1 MIYKLQIERSKL
13 NSLMDMASK
22 AVAKKTTNP
31 ILSGFK
37 FSVKNKDLHL
47 YATDLQ
53 TAFHGVIKNII
64 FEQVEKITDDLFEP
78 ERKEVDSEIDDETA
92 IQEEKTED
100 SVENN
105 DETLFPELSEDS
117 SKDNIKPDFVV
128 EATYFMDIIKN
139 LSFETVDIYLENKNI
154 KVMAGKSEFLLPT
167 MDPEEFPEIV
177 PNKAE
182 EGIITFERQKLL
194 SMIEKVIFCAL
205 RDSEN
210 VSRNLNGIYWDFREG
225 GYLTLV
231 AADGYR
237 LALAEL
243 SMDIVNT
250 PPSFLLS
257 LKSMEELLNV
267 LRGSKTENVDL
278 FFDGARV
285 LFFLDDD
292 KIEIILNVVDA
303 TFPDYVRIIPQAFK
317 TKVITSTD
325 LFLKVL
331 KRVSIAAKND
341 QVKME
346 IKDDI
351 MELTAKSPEVGLAVE
366 ELEIDKEGEDI
377 LIAYSPKYLREAI
390 DHIGTSEVE
399 FNITSESSQ
408 TMIKPVGDD
417 SYMYIVMPVRLK

>member
-1 MIYKLQIERSKL
+1 MIYKLQVERSKL

-31 ILSGFK
+31 VLSGFK
-37 FSVKNKDLHL
+37 FSVKENDLHL

-64 FEQVEKITDDLFEP
+64 FEKVEKVTDDLFKPNSET
-78 ERKEVDSEIDDETA
+78 EEKEAENLNENIDVVEEKKEVLFEEIVKKET
-92 IQEEKTED
+92 K
-100 SVENN
+100 
-105 DETLFPELSEDS
+105 PE
-117 SKDNIKPDFVV
+117 FVID
-128 EATYFMDIIKN
+128 AANFMDIVKN
-139 LSFETVDIYLENKNI
+139 LSFENIDIYLEDKNI
-154 KVMAGKSEFLLPT
+154 KVIAGKSEFLLPT

-177 PNKAE
+177 PNKVE

-194 SMIEKVIFCAL
+194 SMIERVIFCAL

-237 LALAEL
+237 LALSEL
-243 SMDIVNT
+243 SMEILNT

-267 LRGSKTENVDL
+267 LRSSKTENVEL

-292 KIEIILNVVDA
+292 NIEIILNVVDA

-331 KRVSIAAKND
+331 KRVSIAARND

-346 IKDDI
+346 IKDSI

-366 ELEIDKEGEDI
+366 ELEIEKEGEDI
-377 LIAYSPKYLREAI
+377 IIAYSPKYLREAI

>member
-1 MIYKLQIERSKL
+1 
-13 NSLMDMASK
+13 MDA
-22 AVAKKTTNP
+22 TN
-31 ILSGFK
+31 
-37 FSVKNKDLHL
+37 
-47 YATDLQ
+47 
-53 TAFHGVIKNII
+53 
-64 FEQVEKITDDLFEP
+64 
-78 ERKEVDSEIDDETA
+78 
-92 IQEEKTED
+92 
-100 SVENN
+100 
-105 DETLFPELSEDS
+105 
-117 SKDNIKPDFVV
+117 
-128 EATYFMDIIKN
+128 FMDIVKN
-139 LSFETVDIYLENKNI
+139 LSFESIDIYLEDKNI
-154 KVMAGKSEFLLPT
+154 KVIAGKSEFLLPT

-177 PNKAE
+177 PNKVE

-194 SMIEKVIFCAL
+194 SMIERVIFCAL

-237 LALAEL
+237 LALSEL
-243 SMDIVNT
+243 SMDIINT

-267 LRGSKTENVDL
+267 LRSSKTENVEL

-292 KIEIILNVVDA
+292 NIEIILNVVDA

-346 IKDDI
+346 IKDSI

-366 ELEIDKEGEDI
+366 ELEIEKEGEDI
-377 LIAYSPKYLREAI
+377 IIAYSPKYLREAI

>member
-1 MIYKLQIERSKL
+1 MIYKLEVERSKL
-13 NSLMDMASK
+13 NNLMDMASK

-37 FSVKNKDLHL
+37 FSVKDNDLHL

-53 TAFHGVIKNII
+53 TAFHGLIKNII
-64 FEQVEKITDDLFEP
+64 VEKVENINEDLF
-78 ERKEVDSEIDDETA
+78 
-92 IQEEKTED
+92 
-100 SVENN
+100 VENIEEGAET
-105 DETLFPELSEDS
+105 ETLFEEISDE
-117 SKDNIKPDFVV
+117 NIKPEFVV
-128 EATYFMDIIKN
+128 DASYFIDIIKN
-139 LSFETVDIYLENKNI
+139 LSFENINIYLENKNI
-154 KVMAGKSEFLLPT
+154 KVIAGKSEFLLPT
-167 MDPEEFPEIV
+167 MNPEEFPEIV
-177 PNKAE
+177 PNKVE
-182 EGIITFERQKLL
+182 EGLITFDRQKLL
-194 SMIEKVIFCAL
+194 SMIEKVIFCSL
-205 RDSEN
+205 KDSEN
-210 VSRNLNGIYWDFREG
+210 MTRNLNGVYWDFREG

-267 LRGSKTENVDL
+267 LRSSKTEEIEL
-278 FFDGARV
+278 FFDGSRV
-285 LFFLDDD
+285 LFFLDEEN
-292 KIEIILNVVDA
+292 IEIILNVVDA

-325 LFLKVL
+325 LLLNVL

-341 QVKME
+341 QIKME
-346 IKDDI
+346 IKDNI

-366 ELEIDKEGEDI
+366 ELEIEKEGEDI
-377 LIAYSPKYLREAI
+377 MIAYSPKYLREAI

>member
-1 MIYKLQIERSKL
+1 MIYKLEVERSKL
-13 NSLMDMASK
+13 NNLMDMAAK

-37 FSVKNKDLHL
+37 FSVKDNDLHL

-53 TAFHGVIKNII
+53 TAFHGVLKNII
-64 FEQVEKITDDLFEP
+64 VEKVEKINEDLFTENSEENTEEVP
-78 ERKEVDSEIDDETA
+78 ETEVLF
-92 IQEEKTED
+92 EEVAN
-100 SVENN
+100 VE
-105 DETLFPELSEDS
+105 
-117 SKDNIKPDFVV
+117 IKPEFVV
-128 EATYFMDIIKN
+128 DASYFMDIIKN
-139 LSFETVDIYLENKNI
+139 LSFESVNIYLENRNI
-154 KVMAGKSEFLLPT
+154 KVIAGKSEFLLPT
-167 MDPEEFPEIV
+167 MNADEFPEIV
-177 PNKAE
+177 PNKVE
-182 EGIITFERQKLL
+182 EGLMTFERQKLL

-210 VSRNLNGIYWDFREG
+210 MSRNLNGVYWDFREG

-243 SMDIVNT
+243 SLDIINT

-257 LKSMEELLNV
+257 LKSMEELQNV
-267 LRGSKTENVDL
+267 LRSSKSENIDL
-278 FFDGARV
+278 FFDGSRV
-285 LFFLDDD
+285 LFFLDDEN
-292 KIEIILNVVDA
+292 IEIILNVVDA

-341 QVKME
+341 QIKME
-346 IKDDI
+346 IKDSI

-366 ELEIDKEGEDI
+366 ELEIEKEGEDI
-377 LIAYSPKYLREAI
+377 IIAYSPKYLREAI
-390 DHIGTSEVE
+390 DHIATSEVE

>member
-1 MIYKLQIERSKL
+1 MIYKLQVERSKL

-22 AVAKKTTNP
+22 AIAKKTTNP
-31 ILSGFK
+31 VLSGFK
-37 FSVKNKDLHL
+37 FSVKDNDLHM

-53 TAFHGVIKNII
+53 TAFHSVIKNII
-64 FEQVEKITDDLFEP
+64 FEKVEKITDDLFEL
-78 ERKEVDSEIDDETA
+78 V
-92 IQEEKTED
+92 
-100 SVENN
+100 
-105 DETLFPELSEDS
+105 SEDS
-117 SKDNIKPDFVV
+117 ENENIEEKEILFETTEDDVEIKPEFVV
-128 EATYFMDIIKN
+128 DASNFIEIIKN
-139 LSFETVDIYLENKNI
+139 LSFENIDIYLENKNI
-154 KVMAGKSEFLLPT
+154 KVIAGKSEFLLPT

-177 PNKAE
+177 PNKVE
-182 EGIITFERQKLL
+182 EGIIKFERQKLL
-194 SMIEKVIFCAL
+194 SMIERVIFCAL

-210 VSRNLNGIYWDFREG
+210 MSRNLNGTYWDFREG

-237 LALAEL
+237 LALSEL
-243 SMDIVNT
+243 SMDMLNT

-267 LRGSKTENVDL
+267 LRGSKTEIVEL
-278 FFDGARV
+278 FFDGSRV

-292 KIEIILNVVDA
+292 NIEIILNVVDA

-341 QVKME
+341 QIKME
-346 IKDDI
+346 IKDNI

-366 ELEIDKEGEDI
+366 ELEIEKEGEDI
-377 LIAYSPKYLREAI
+377 IIAYSPKYLREAI

-399 FNITSESSQ
+399 LNITNESSQ

>member
-1 MIYKLQIERSKL
+1 MIYKLQVERSKL
-13 NSLMDMASK
+13 NSLLDMASK

-31 ILSGFK
+31 VLSGFK
-37 FSVKNKDLHL
+37 FSVKDDELHL

-64 FEQVEKITDDLFEP
+64 FEQVEKISDDLFEP
-78 ERKEVDSEIDDETA
+78 ANENSEEEEAETNEVLFENTID
-92 IQEEKTED
+92 
-100 SVENN
+100 EN
-105 DETLFPELSEDS
+105 EAKKGMKPE
-117 SKDNIKPDFVV
+117 FVV
-128 EATYFMDIIKN
+128 DAANFIEIIKN
-139 LSFETVDIYLENKNI
+139 LSFENIDIYLENKNI
-154 KVMAGKSEFLLPT
+154 KVIAGKSEFLLPT
-167 MDPEEFPEIV
+167 MDPDEFPEIV

-182 EGIITFERQKLL
+182 EGIIRFERQKLL
-194 SMIEKVIFCAL
+194 SMIERVIFCAL

-210 VSRNLNGIYWDFREG
+210 MSRNLNGVYWDFREG

-237 LALAEL
+237 LALSEL
-243 SMDIVNT
+243 SMDILNT

-267 LRGSKTENVDL
+267 LKGSKTETIEL
-278 FFDGARV
+278 FFDGSRV
-285 LFFLDDD
+285 LFFLDNDN
-292 KIEIILNVVDA
+292 IEIILNVVDA
-303 TFPDYVRIIPQAFK
+303 TFPDYIRIIPQAFK

-346 IKDDI
+346 IKDSI

-366 ELEIDKEGEDI
+366 ELEIEKEGEDI
-377 LIAYSPKYLREAI
+377 IIAYSPKYLREAI

>member
-31 ILSGFK
+31 VLSGYK
-37 FSVKNKDLHL
+37 FSVKDNDLHI

-64 FEQVEKITDDLFEP
+64 FEKVEKVTDDLFN
-78 ERKEVDSEIDDETA
+78 SETDNLE
-92 IQEEKTED
+92 
-100 SVENN
+100 ENN
-105 DETLFPELSEDS
+105 ETLFEETVT
-117 SKDNIKPDFVV
+117 NEIKPEFVV
-128 EATYFMDIIKN
+128 DAAYFSDIIKN
-139 LSFETVDIYLENKNI
+139 LSFESVDVYLENKNI

-167 MDPEEFPEIV
+167 MDPDDFPEIV
-177 PNKAE
+177 PNKVE

-194 SMIEKVIFCAL
+194 SMIERVIFCAL

-210 VSRNLNGIYWDFREG
+210 ISRNLNGIYWDFREG

-267 LRGSKTENVDL
+267 LRGAKTENVEL

-285 LFFLDDD
+285 LFFLDNDN
-292 KIEIILNVVDA
+292 IEIILNVVDA
-303 TFPDYVRIIPQAFK
+303 TFPDYIRIIPQAFK

-346 IKDDI
+346 IKDSI

-366 ELEIDKEGEDI
+366 ELEVEKEGEDL